1 MSDLASSHMSKP
13 GEAEHKAGRKPL
25 QARSQKRVDAALE
38 TAERMLATLDPEEV
52 SIPEIAKEAGVPRAS
67 LYQFF
72 PNKYVLLAQL
82 AEQQLG
88 QVAAAVSVVAANS
101 GSRNWKDLVR
111 ELIQAASAYYNR
123 SALASKLILGG
134 PFSRTAYLA
143 QTVTIEHI
151 GREVRA
157 AVARLDPTLHLPED
171 PDVVTL
177 AVEVT
182 FACLKHGYYRE
193 GVISQPIQE
202 QAIQVALAYLSSWET
217 GAATVVNR
225 C

>member
-1 MSDLASSHMSKP
+1 MPKP
-13 GEAEHKAGRKPL
+13 GEAEHKTGRKPL

-38 TAERMLATLDPEEV
+38 TAERLLASLDPEEI
-52 SIPEIAKEAGVPRAS
+52 SIPEIAKESGVPRAS

-82 AEQQLG
+82 AEQQLS

-101 GSRNWKDLVR
+101 GSRNWKDLVC
-111 ELIQAASAYYNR
+111 ELIQAVSAYYNR
-123 SALASKLILGG
+123 SAIASKLILGG

-151 GREVRA
+151 GHEVRR
-157 AVARLDPTLHLPED
+157 AVERLHPSLQLPQE
-171 PDVVTL
+171 PDVATL
-177 AVEVT
+177 AVEIT

-193 GVISQPIQE
+193 GLISPPVQE
-202 QAIQVALAYLSSWET
+202 QAIQVALSYLSIWDT
-217 GAATVVNR
+217 GQATAVSH

>member
-1 MSDLASSHMSKP
+1 MSDLTSSQMPKP
-13 GEAEHKAGRKPL
+13 GEVEHKTARKPL

-38 TAERMLATLDPEEV
+38 TAERMLATLDPEEI
-52 SIPEIAKEAGVPRAS
+52 SIPDVAKESGVPRAS

-82 AEQQLG
+82 AEQQLS
-88 QVAAAVSVVAANS
+88 QVAAAVSVISANS
-101 GSRNWKDLVR
+101 SSRNWKELVC
-111 ELIQAASAYYNR
+111 ELIQAVSAHYNR
-123 SALASKLILGG
+123 SPVASKLILGG

-157 AVARLDPTLHLPED
+157 AMEKLAPSLKLPSE
-171 PDVVTL
+171 PDIATL

-202 QAIQVALAYLSSWET
+202 QAIQVALAYLAAWET
-217 GAATVVNR
+217 GCA
-225 C
+225 